1 MVVLAKNLVGLNE
14 FETFDFER
22 FLANKAFE
30 ACAEAQTLTD
40 FDTGEVRGVKL
51 TLEITEDRGPYRHEG
66 VSNVG
71 ARFDLKIPGKD
82 VSEYSWVGYR
92 VPVELI
98 DVVDATRWAVRQ
110 GGARNQLTVTGDVR
124 KRKA

>member
-1 MVVLAKNLVGLNE
+1 MAKNLTALND
-14 FETFDFER
+14 FESFDFGG
-22 FLANKAFE
+22 FLANKSFE
-30 ACAEAQTLTD
+30 ACSEAQVLTD
-40 FDTGEVRGVKL
+40 FDTGEVLGTKL
-51 TLEITEDRGPYRHEG
+51 TIEITGDATPYRRKD

-71 ARFDLKIPGKD
+71 ARFDLKILGKD

-92 VPVELI
+92 VPVELV